1 MPTFEQLFVC
11 GATYSAG
18 RDVQARSIAAHTQHS
33 IGSGVGR
40 GLAGDAEDLGNWQN
54 EGTAQASRDSSVPT
68 EPLLNLAIL
77 QARMTSSRL
86 PGKVL
91 APVLGEP
98 MIFRQIERLSRATRI
113 DRLVVAT
120 SMDASDDALAEAC
133 QARGVAVFRG
143 SLDDVLDRFA
153 GAVAQ
158 FTDAKTV
165 IRVTA
170 DCPLA
175 DWTVVDQ
182 VIGHF
187 EATGAD
193 YVSNTPAE
201 RTYPHGLDVE
211 VMRRAALL
219 DAWREGQDPYERE
232 HVTPYIYRRPEAYRL
247 DYVSRTPS
255 LAHLR
260 WTVDYPADLEFV
272 RDVYERLYPADPAF
286 GSDVVVALARNSSE
300 AP

>member
-1 MPTFEQLFVC
+1 M
-11 GATYSAG
+11 
-18 RDVQARSIAAHTQHS
+18 
-33 IGSGVGR
+33 
-40 GLAGDAEDLGNWQN
+40 
-54 EGTAQASRDSSVPT
+54 
-68 EPLLNLAIL
+68 NLAIL

-91 APVLGEP
+91 ADVLGEP

-120 SMDASDDALAEAC
+120 SIDGSDDALAEAC
-133 QARGVAVFRG
+133 AARGVSVFRG

-153 GAVAQ
+153 GALDLFPEA
-158 FTDAKTV
+158 DTV

-175 DWTVVDQ
+175 DWTVVDE
-182 VIGHF
+182 VIAHL

-193 YVSNTPAE
+193 YTSNTPAT

-211 VMRRAALL
+211 VMRRGALL
-219 DAWREGQDPYERE
+219 GAWRDGRDPYERE
-232 HVTPYIYRRPEAYRL
+232 HVTPYIYRRPETYRL
-247 DYVSRTPS
+247 EFVSRAPS

-272 RDVYERLYPADPAF
+272 RDVYARLYPADPAF
-286 GSDVVVALARNSSE
+286 GSDAVVALARNSSE
-300 AP
+300 AA

>member
-1 MPTFEQLFVC
+1 M
-11 GATYSAG
+11 
-18 RDVQARSIAAHTQHS
+18 
-33 IGSGVGR
+33 
-40 GLAGDAEDLGNWQN
+40 
-54 EGTAQASRDSSVPT
+54 
-68 EPLLNLAIL
+68 NLAIL

-98 MIFRQIERLSRATRI
+98 MIFRQIERLSRARKI

-120 SMDASDDALAEAC
+120 SIDPSDDPLAEAC
-133 QARGVAVFRG
+133 EGRGVAAFRG

-153 GAVAQ
+153 GALGL
-158 FTDAKTV
+158 FPDASTV

-170 DCPLA
+170 DCPLT
-175 DWTVVDQ
+175 DWTVVDR
-182 VIGHF
+182 VIGHL
-187 EATGAD
+187 EASGAD

-211 VMRRAALL
+211 VMRREALM
-219 DAWREGQDPYERE
+219 DAWRDGRDPYERE
-232 HVTPYIYRRPEAYRL
+232 HVTPYIYRRPETYRL
-247 DYVSRTPS
+247 EFVSRTPS

-272 RDVYERLYPADPAF
+272 RDVYARLYPADPAF
-286 GSDVVVALARNSSE
+286 GSDAVVALARNSSE
-300 AP
+300 AA